1 MFVYMMEHLG
11 VKTLFVH
18 TNEYV
23 DLFKKVLKRYLPH
36 LNTHFVSSSIVRDL
50 GSVTCS

>member
-1 MFVYMMEHLG
+1 MMEHLG

-23 DLFKKVLKRYLPH
+23 DLFNKALKKYLPQ
-36 LNTHFVSSSIVRDL
+36 LNTHFVSYTNVDDL
-50 GSVTCS
+50 GCDTC